1 MEHQII
7 RSVHENDAGAICSIY
22 NYYISSTYFTFE
34 EDVLS
39 RHIIKERIWQV
50 TKHFPWLVCEIGG
63 EIVGY
68 AYATSWKAR
77 SAYRFTAESTIYLKH
92 DFVGKGV
99 GTQLYQNL
107 IEQLRK
113 SGFHCIL
120 ASIALPNEIS
130 INFHR
135 KFGYQEVGIIRE
147 VGFKFNRRIDVGI
160 YQLILS

>member
-1 MEHQII
+1 
-7 RSVHENDAGAICSIY
+7 
-22 NYYISSTYFTFE
+22 
-34 EDVLS
+34 
-39 RHIIKERIWQV
+39 
-50 TKHFPWLVCEIGG
+50 
-63 EIVGY
+63 VGY

-77 SAYRFTAESTIYLKH
+77 SAYRFTAESTVYLKH

-120 ASIALPNEIS
+120 ATISLPNDAS
-130 INFHR
+130 IGFHR
-135 KFGYQEVGIIRE
+135 KFGFTETGIIRE
-147 VGFKFNRRIDVGI
+147 VGLKFNRRIDVGI

>member
-1 MEHQII
+1 MEHQVI
-7 RSVHENDAGAICSIY
+7 RSVHEKDAGAICSIY
-22 NYYISSTYFTFE
+22 NYYISNTYFTFE
-34 EDVLS
+34 EDILS

-50 TKHFPWLVCEIGG
+50 TKHFPWLVCEIDG

-77 SAYRFTAESTIYLKH
+77 SAYRFTAESTVYLKH

-120 ASIALPNEIS
+120 ATISLPNDAS
-130 INFHR
+130 IGFHR
-135 KFGYQEVGIIRE
+135 KFGFTETGIIRE
-147 VGFKFNRRIDVGI
+147 VGLKFNRRIDVGI

>member
-1 MEHQII
+1 MEHQVI
-7 RSVHENDAGAICSIY
+7 RSVHEKDAGAICSIY
-22 NYYISSTYFTFE
+22 NHYISNTYFTFE

-39 RHIIKERIWQV
+39 KHIIKERIWQV
-50 TKHFPWLVCEIGG
+50 TKHFPWIVCEIEG

-77 SAYRFTAESTIYLKH
+77 SAYRCTAESTVYLKQ

-113 SGFHCIL
+113 SGFHCVLATISL
-120 ASIALPNEIS
+120 PNDASIG
-130 INFHR
+130 FHR
-135 KFGYQEVGIIRE
+135 KFGFKETGIIRE
-147 VGFKFNRRIDVGI
+147 VGLKFNRRIDVGI